1 MNKEAKIYVAGHTGT
16 AGSAIVELLY
26 KRGYCN
32 LVFKGSSELD
42 LRNQKSVEKFF
53 QQEKPEYVFMCAAT
67 PCGVANMQYRAD
79 FIYNNIMMQINV
91 IHASFKHRVKKLI
104 LFWFGL
110 YVSKRGSKSIKRRVY
125 IIR

>member
-53 QQEKPEYVFMCAAT
+53 STRKTRVCFHVCCYSLWRC
-67 PCGVANMQYRAD
+67 QYA
-79 FIYNNIMMQINV
+79 I
-91 IHASFKHRVKKLI
+91 
-104 LFWFGL
+104 
-110 YVSKRGSKSIKRRVY
+110 
-125 IIR
+125 